1 MSAAALLDGDLCAA
15 AEALRQGSVTSV
27 ELTEASLAALRAH
40 GPGLNAVVEL
50 WGEEALAT
58 AAGIDRARANG
69 GPLGPLA
76 GVPLAHKDMFY
87 RAGKPC
93 ASGST
98 ARAGFVPDRTSTA
111 IERLDRAGAVDLGRL
126 NMVEFA
132 LGLTGHNDIT
142 GHPKNPWD
150 RAHITGGSSSGPV
163 AAIAARLT
171 FAALGS
177 DTGGSIRVPA
187 ACVGVTGLK
196 PTYGL
201 VSRAGA
207 LPLSQSL
214 DHVGPLARSARDL
227 ALLLEVIAGHD
238 PSDSTTVNR
247 AVPPYSR
254 LLDRPIGGLR
264 VAAAE
269 APFEIPLSP
278 EVAGLYDRAIMRLGE
293 VGVPVRRQTLPPLEA
308 LNVLRRI
315 VMLAEVATRH
325 EDLVAAKR
333 AEYNAYT
340 LARIDPGFE
349 IAATTY
355 LRALGYRAEAVRR
368 FCGDVFATAD
378 ILVLPALAESVP
390 RLDAAGSADTAGYIR
405 LVNGMGHFICPFNYL
420 GLPALTLPIGR
431 TASGLPMAIQL
442 VGPPFAEARLLRL
455 AHHLERHAGFVLGAP
470 PYPAVE
476 RAR

>member
-1 MSAAALLDGDLCAA
+1 MRALELLEGDLTAA
-15 AEALRQGSVTSV
+15 AEALRQRAVTSV
-27 ELTEASLAALRAH
+27 ALTEAALDELATH

-50 WGEEALAT
+50 WSEEALAS
-58 AAGIDRARANG
+58 AARIDAERSG
-69 GPLGPLA
+69 GAALGPLA

-87 RAGKPC
+87 RAEKPC

-98 ARAGFVPDRTSTA
+98 ARAGYVPEVTSTA

-150 RAHITGGSSSGPV
+150 TDHITGGSSSGAV
-163 AAIAARLT
+163 AAIAARLN

-187 ACVGVTGLK
+187 ACTGIVGIK
-196 PTYGL
+196 PTYGR

-214 DHVGPLARSARDL
+214 DHVGPLARSARDV

-238 PSDSTTVNR
+238 PQDPTTVDR
-247 AVPPYSR
+247 PVPPYSR
-254 LLDRPIGGLR
+254 LVEQPLAGLR
-264 VAAAE
+264 VAVAD
-269 APFEIPLSP
+269 APFEIPLTA
-278 EVAGLYDRAIMRLGE
+278 EVAGLYDRAVARLADLD
-293 VGVPVRRQTLPPLEA
+293 VLSSRMALPPLEP
-308 LNVLRRI
+308 LNVLRRV

-325 EDLVAAKR
+325 EDLVAARR
-333 AEYNAYT
+333 AEYNPYT
-340 LARIDPGFE
+340 LARLDPGFDLS
-349 IAATTY
+349 ATTY
-355 LRALGYRAEAVRR
+355 LRSLGYRAEAVRR
-368 FCGDVFATAD
+368 FCSEVFAAAD
-378 ILVLPALAESVP
+378 VLVLPALAEPVP
-390 RLDAAGSADTAGYIR
+390 RLDAAGSADTARYIR

-431 TASGLPMAIQL
+431 TGNGLPMAIQL

-455 AHHLERHAGFVLGAP
+455 AHHLERDAGFALGAP
-470 PYPAVE
+470 PYPGRE
-476 RAR
+476 GSR